1 MLLSEMLA
9 DLGRTGEKG
18 DAACVM
24 AAYEHLSMRVDREA
38 EP

>member
-9 DLGRTGEKG
+9 DLGRTREKG
-18 DAACVM
+18 NAIYVM
-24 AAYEHLSMRVDREA
+24 AAYEHLSMRVNREV